1 MAKTERFEMRLDEA
15 SAAAIDA
22 WRDANMAGAS
32 RAQAVR
38 ALIERGLAGA
48 AGGGPRFSDGEKT
61 LMAFMGDLFRHLG
74 APAERVDAVC
84 RGFATGNHWAADLE
98 LGGLYSPASSSA
110 SPDDARFVLSVLEMW
125 EVFESAFEDFSEA
138 QRAQVLGEGEG
149 AQRRARGGR
158 RAAEPRFAGFDAVH
172 EPELLRIAEFLVREM
187 RRFER
192 FAGRSLVAAQG
203 GSRRDH
209 EARLRYYE
217 RLLPTLAGRR
227 PTPDEVRE
235 FLGLRVQASGGTQEA
250 AGRGVSHVKEFS
262 FHRFGLLAPRVN
274 ALSRVLTRSAVQ
286 FAKAEYGLS
295 QVEWLAVTLL
305 GAFQPVSI
313 GELAYHAMLDAGQ
326 MSRTVSGLVERG
338 FVGRRR
344 SDEDSRETVLTLTVE
359 GEGMRRRL
367 AEAAAARNRHVVGD
381 LPESELAIVYARLDG
396 FIARARQLVD

>member
-1 MAKTERFEMRLDEA
+1 MAKSERFEMRLDES

-22 WRDANMAGAS
+22 WRDASMAGAS

-48 AGGGPRFSDGEKT
+48 PGEGPRFSDGEKT

-84 RGFATGNHWAADLE
+84 RGFATGNHWAVDLE
-98 LGGLYSPASSSA
+98 MGGLYGPPSAA

-138 QRAQVLGEGEG
+138 QRAQVLGGGEG
-149 AQRRARGGR
+149 AQRRARGAR
-158 RAAEPRFAGFDAVH
+158 RAAEPRFGGFDAVH

-187 RRFER
+187 RRFGR
-192 FAGRSLVAAQG
+192 FAGRNLVAAQG
-203 GSRRDH
+203 GARRDH
-209 EARLRYYE
+209 AARLRYYE

-235 FLGLRVQASGGTQEA
+235 FLWLRAEA
-250 AGRGVSHVKEFS
+250 PGHATEAGDRSVSHLKEFS

-305 GAFQPVSI
+305 GAFEPVSI

-338 FVGRRR
+338 FVERRR
-344 SDEDSRETVLTLTVE
+344 SEADSRETVLTLTGE
-359 GEGMRRRL
+359 GEEMRRRL

>member
-1 MAKTERFEMRLDEA
+1 MAKTERFEMRLDES

-22 WRDANMAGAS
+22 WRDAHLAGAS

-38 ALIERGLAGA
+38 ALVERGLADVP
-48 AGGGPRFSDGEKT
+48 GGGPRFSDGEKT

-74 APAERVDAVC
+74 APSERVDAVC

-98 LGGLYSPASSSA
+98 MGGLYGPPSSSA

-125 EVFESAFEDFSEA
+125 EVFESAFEDFSDA
-138 QRAQVLGEGEG
+138 QRAQVLGG
-149 AQRRARGGR
+149 AQRRVRGAR
-158 RAAEPRFAGFDAVH
+158 RAAELRFGGFDAVH

-187 RRFER
+187 RRFGR

-203 GSRRDH
+203 GARRDH
-209 EARLRYYE
+209 AARLRYYE

-235 FLGLRVQASGGTQEA
+235 FLGLRAESAGHVPAGG
-250 AGRGVSHVKEFS
+250 GRDVSHLKEFS

-286 FAKAEYGLS
+286 FAKTEYGLS

-305 GAFQPVSI
+305 GAFEPVSI
-313 GELAYHAMLDAGQ
+313 GELAYHALLDAGQ
-326 MSRTVSGLVERG
+326 MSRTVSGLVARG
-338 FVGRRR
+338 FVERRR
-344 SDEDSRETVLTLTVE
+344 SEEDSRETVLTLTAA
-359 GEGMRRRL
+359 GEAMRQRL
-367 AEAAAARNRHVVGD
+367 AGAAAARNQHVVGD
-381 LPESELAIVYARLDG
+381 LLESELAIVYARLDG

>member
-1 MAKTERFEMRLDEA
+1 MAKTERFEMRLDEP

-22 WRDANMAGAS
+22 WRDAHMAGAS

-48 AGGGPRFSDGEKT
+48 PAGGPRFSDGEKT

-98 LGGLYSPASSSA
+98 MGGLYSPASSSA

-125 EVFESAFEDFSEA
+125 EVFESAFEDCSEA
-138 QRAQVLGEGEG
+138 QRAQVLGGEG
-149 AQRRARGGR
+149 AQRRAKGAR
-158 RAAEPRFAGFDAVH
+158 RAAELRFAGFDAVH
-172 EPELLRIAEFLVREM
+172 EPDLLRIAEFLGREM
-187 RRFER
+187 RRFGR
-192 FAGRSLVAAQG
+192 FAGRSLVATQG
-203 GSRRDH
+203 GARRDH
-209 EARLRYYE
+209 AIRLRYYE

-235 FLGLRVQASGGTQEA
+235 FLWLRAEA
-250 AGRGVSHVKEFS
+250 PGREPAAGGRGVSHLKEFS

-305 GAFQPVSI
+305 GAFEPVSI

-338 FVGRRR
+338 FVERRR
-344 SDEDSRETVLTLTVE
+344 GEEDSRETVLTLTGE
-359 GEGMRRRL
+359 GEGMRRLL
-367 AEAAAARNRHVVGD
+367 ADAAAARNRHVVGD
-381 LPESELAIVYARLDG
+381 LPESELAVVYARLDG